1 MRAVRYLLP
10 LLLILGVQALGRA
23 QSQSPDGIRLSITKN
38 VMDEISQDELASVR
52 EQFSPDLKDSL
63 TESEMRVEITELTR
77 VAGAFQKQI
86 SQTTRTM
93 QGKPIYVSRC
103 QFEKFKVELKLVFN
117 DDNQITDVWL
127 LPVSDLTAENM
138 EAMAKE
144 IPALL
149 RQERFDE
156 VSAQFDD
163 RMKVA
168 MPTERLHESWLHVV
182 SHLGPFKSIRVA
194 RKDPEFDAVDVRCEF
209 ENGPMIVRIAFD
221 PTGKIGG
228 LWMLPAEPETDSQI

>member
-1 MRAVRYLLP
+1 MRLVRYFLP
-10 LLLILGVQALGRA
+10 LILILGVQALGRA
-23 QSQSPDGIRLSITKN
+23 QSQSPDDIRLSITKN

-52 EQFSPDLKDSL
+52 DQFSPDLKDSL
-63 TESEMRVEITELTR
+63 TESEMRVEITELMK

-144 IPALL
+144 IPVLL

-156 VSAQFDD
+156 VNAQFDD
-163 RMKVA
+163 RMKA
-168 MPTERLHESWLHVV
+168 TMPTERLHESWLHVV

-221 PTGKIGG
+221 PAGKIGG

>member
-1 MRAVRYLLP
+1 MRPVRLFLP
-10 LLLILGVQALGRA
+10 LILLFLLGLQGFGQA
-23 QSQSPDGIRLSITKN
+23 QSPDEIRLSITKN

-52 EQFSPDLKDSL
+52 DQFSPDLKDSL
-63 TESEMRVEITELTR
+63 TENEMRVEITELTR

-86 SQTTRTM
+86 SQTARTM

-117 DDNQITDVWL
+117 DSNQITDVWL
-127 LPVSDLTAENM
+127 LPVSDLSPESM

-144 IPALL
+144 IPSLL
-149 RQERFDE
+149 RQERFDD
-156 VSAQFDD
+156 VSSQFDD
-163 RMKVA
+163 RMKA
-168 MPTERLHESWLHVV
+168 MMSTERLQESWLHVV
-182 SHLGPFKSIRVA
+182 SHLGPFKSIRTA

-221 PTGKIGG
+221 PEGKIGG
-228 LWMLPAEPETDSQI
+228 LWMLPAEPEKDSQI

>member
-1 MRAVRYLLP
+1 LLP
-10 LLLILGVQALGRA
+10 FLLILGVQALGRA
-23 QSQSPDGIRLSITKN
+23 QSPDDIRLTITKN

-52 EQFSPDLKDSL
+52 DQFSPDLRDSL
-63 TESEMRVEITELTR
+63 TENEMRVEIGELTK
-77 VAGAFQKQI
+77 VAGAFQKQL
-86 SQTTRTM
+86 SQVTRTM
-93 QGKPIYVSRC
+93 QGKPIYVSKC

-117 DDNQITDVWL
+117 DSNQITDVWL

-138 EAMAKE
+138 ESMAKE

-149 RQERFDE
+149 REERFDE
-156 VSAQFDD
+156 VSSQFDD
-163 RMKVA
+163 RMKA
-168 MPTERLHESWLHVV
+168 MMPPERLHESWLHVV
-182 SHLGPFKSIRVA
+182 SHLGSFKSIRVA

-228 LWMLPAEPETDSQI
+228 LWMLPAEPEKDSQI